1 MISFPQPT
9 VEQFFRT
16 YAITNFTVTPDEKR
30 VIFSSNLN
38 GKMNVW
44 AMDLPKTFPYLFA
57 HHDESCSFLKCDPEN
72 RYVLAGFDKDGDENH
87 QIYAIPP
94 EGGLPQ
100 ALVTGYPQ
108 EKYFFA
114 HLSEDGERL
123 YYITSE
129 GNSSFLNTR
138 IRHLQDEK
146 DTLLHVGEAGPTVLE
161 AVSEQEKAFVFTQ
174 MYANTYIT
182 GFVKIGEEQIPL
194 TPDNKKIHVVFDPV
208 FVDETTIY
216 FLTDYE
222 DEYTYLA
229 KFDIDSLTFCK
240 VLAVEQESINF
251 LKWNKQQQ
259 CFYFVTEKGVMD
271 RLYRYNLA
279 EKELITIK
287 APLDTVDHLVVPKSG
302 NLYVLGRTATSPANI
317 YQYTYNDES
326 WTMLTNNRVLG
337 VASEEMVVPEV
348 VTYSSYD
355 GMEIEALLFKAH
367 AHYDN
372 GYTIF
377 WPHGGPQAAERKEFR
392 SMFQALLN
400 RGYSIFAPNFRGSTG
415 YGASFVKMVEQ
426 DWGEGPRLDCLEG
439 IHWLFN
445 NGITSKDKLF
455 LVGGSYGGYMA
466 LLLHGRHA
474 DYFKAVVDIF
484 GPSDLFTFVKSVPAH
499 WKPIMERWL
508 GDPERDEERFM
519 KDSPITYL
527 DGMTK
532 PMLVI
537 QGAKDPR
544 VVKAESD
551 QIVAKLR
558 EKGREVE
565 YLVLEDEGHGFSKKE
580 NEIKVYQR
588 MLDFLDR
595 HQDNK

>member
-1 MISFPQPT
+1 MIPFPKPT

-16 YAITNFTVTPDEKR
+16 FAITNFTVTPNEKR
-30 VIFSSNLN
+30 VLFSSNLN

-44 AMDLPKTFPYLFA
+44 AMDLPNTFPYLFA
-57 HHDESCSFLKCDPEN
+57 HREESCSFLKCDPEN
-72 RYVLAGFDKDGDENH
+72 RYVLAGFDQDGDENH
-87 QIYAIPP
+87 HIYAIPS

-100 ALVTGYPQ
+100 PLVTGDSE
-108 EKYFFA
+108 EKYFIA
-114 HLSEDGERL
+114 HLSDDGERI
-123 YYITSE
+123 YYMTSE
-129 GNSSFLNTR
+129 GNASFLNTR
-138 IRHLQDEK
+138 VRHLQEGK
-146 DTLLHVGEAGPTVLE
+146 DTLLHVGEVGPTFLE
-161 AVSEQEKAFVFTQ
+161 AVSEEEKAFVFTQ
-174 MYANTYIT
+174 TYANTYVI
-182 GFVKIGEEQIPL
+182 GFVKVGTEQIPL
-194 TPDNKKIHVVFDPV
+194 TPDTEKVHVVMDPV
-208 FVDETTIY
+208 FVDETTIF

-229 KFDIDSLTFCK
+229 KFDVNSRTFAK
-240 VLAVEQESINF
+240 VIAVEEESINF
-251 LKWNKQQQ
+251 LKWNKEKQ
-259 CFYFVTEKGVMD
+259 CFYFVTEKGVTD
-271 RLYRYNLA
+271 KLYQYDLT
-279 EKELITIK
+279 EKELLTID
-287 APLDTVDHLVVPKSG
+287 APTDTIDQLVVAKSG

-317 YQYTYNDES
+317 YRYTYEDGN

-348 VTYSSYD
+348 VTYASYD

-439 IHWLFN
+439 IKWLFDN
-445 NGITSKDKLF
+445 DITTKEKLF

-466 LLLHGRHA
+466 LLLHGRHPE
-474 DYFKAVVDIF
+474 YFKAVVDIF
-484 GPSDLFTFVKSVPAH
+484 GPSDLFTFVNSVPPH
-499 WKPIMERWL
+499 WKPIMDRWL
-508 GDPERDEERFM
+508 GDPERDKERFIT
-519 KDSPITYL
+519 DSPVTYL
-527 DGMTK
+527 EGMTK

-551 QIVAKLR
+551 QIVAKLK
-558 EKGREVE
+558 EKGRDVD

-580 NEIKVYQR
+580 NEMKVYQR
-588 MLDFLDR
+588 MLDFLDQHR
-595 HQDNK
+595 DS